1 MRNQLMV
8 EIYKRVNLLNAE
20 LSAKKIDSVDCLKK
34 SYIKLKEDVFL
45 IISKDPE
52 LEANQDLKG
61 KVVKVIN
68 DELDNSYQIS
78 YSIFK
83 KFFWGEFEKLN
94 EKSYPEL
101 WSILVDKDG
110 ELHRVFDDFPVTI
123 AMMDFHGYTKFSN
136 DIKYNKTPLME
147 FGEGLPAKIQEICRK
162 CHSFVYEIEG
172 DSLIIIGPENP
183 YFVMT
188 AVVSIIELAKQKT
201 LFQNSNLKAYYN
213 IELKNPMIKK
223 FEMNAA
229 ITTGGQVFINNKGSL
244 IGAVISEA
252 SRILKIINM
261 KKPEMSGVIISDKI
275 HRNMERFKN
284 EPGYFFLSPN
294 SISNP
299 YLVDVKG
306 MRLKIREF
314 FIEDK
319 KYVKICDGYTLEL
332 YKLMKLKNPSKWYN
346 IIIIYTKMVVEVLK
360 TVSVNLKI
368 DRNEYTGEGLVYML
382 EEYMVRWINRPTPD
396 IARKLIDIINK
407 VYLNCN
413 DVKDVIAIYYE
424 FVNDNFSV
432 ILSRLDNF
440 YENTLLKEKEKNR
453 KLKILVDEYSAEI
466 DNLKTRYFPRR
477 MFETLLSN
485 STVIEEIS
493 DIPYIGK
500 R

>member
-1 MRNQLMV
+1 
-8 EIYKRVNLLNAE
+8 
-20 LSAKKIDSVDCLKK
+20 
-34 SYIKLKEDVFL
+34 
-45 IISKDPE
+45 
-52 LEANQDLKG
+52 
-61 KVVKVIN
+61 
-68 DELDNSYQIS
+68 
-78 YSIFK
+78 
-83 KFFWGEFEKLN
+83 
-94 EKSYPEL
+94 
-101 WSILVDKDG
+101 
-110 ELHRVFDDFPVTI
+110 
-123 AMMDFHGYTKFSN
+123 
-136 DIKYNKTPLME
+136 
-147 FGEGLPAKIQEICRK
+147 
-162 CHSFVYEIEG
+162 
-172 DSLIIIGPENP
+172 
-183 YFVMT
+183 
-188 AVVSIIELAKQKT
+188 
-201 LFQNSNLKAYYN
+201 
-213 IELKNPMIKK
+213 
-223 FEMNAA
+223 
-229 ITTGGQVFINNKGSL
+229 
-244 IGAVISEA
+244 
-252 SRILKIINM
+252 
-261 KKPEMSGVIISDKI
+261 
-275 HRNMERFKN
+275 
-284 EPGYFFLSPN
+284 
-294 SISNP
+294 
-299 YLVDVKG
+299 